1 MVVKDKV
8 VRISTDSLL
17 KLQEIDKDIDDAV
30 TKLYNGVEIKKYVEM
45 ETLLKLLA
53 SMSGEILDRI
63 DLLRK
68 QT

>member
-8 VRISTDSLL
+8 IRISTDSLL